1 MTVFSIIKNVN
12 NVSSPIFSQILQ
24 TSAEVI
30 NNQSTNNSL
39 VNKVSKTT
47 FEEDNNFIKFIYP
60 LTAVLSILFFTTL
73 AIGSINIFR
82 ETFRNENQQNLNANN
97 PSNSVNNPNIEARIV
112 FLNNDL
118 V

>member
-1 MTVFSIIKNVN
+1 MD
-12 NVSSPIFSQILQ
+12 
-24 TSAEVI
+24 
-30 NNQSTNNSL
+30 NS
-39 VNKVSKTT
+39 
-47 FEEDNNFIKFIYP
+47 FNNFIYS
-60 LTAVLSILFFTTL
+60 LTAALSILFFTTL

-112 FLNNDL
+112 FLNNNS